1 MKAMVGRRIIAAAR
15 RLLPGVDHVR
25 FDGAV
30 LPPPEK
36 RWCGPEFKDDA
47 YFLRS
52 AEGEAERLR
61 GMGCGP
67 ASRVLDVGCG
77 YGRLA
82 IGLVRLFGDLAYL
95 GLDVHRG
102 SIDWC
107 RRHLE
112 RAHPAYRFAWMNLEN
127 ERYNPGGGA
136 IGEAFRLPVE
146 SGSIDLAYLYSVAS
160 HLPEAHLRVY
170 LAELARVLA
179 PGGRVFLTAFVEEGV
194 PPVVVNPPGY
204 AFAKCAGP
212 LHVVR
217 YERGHLDAAIAAA
230 GFHVDRFEHGVETDG
245 QSGLYLSKARG
256 R

>member
-1 MKAMVGRRIIAAAR
+1 MAGSVGRRLLSAAR
-15 RLLPGVDHVR
+15 RLLPGSGRVR
-25 FDGAV
+25 YRGSV
-30 LPPPEK
+30 LPPAEK

-47 YFLRS
+47 FFLRS

-61 GMGCGP
+61 EMGCGP
-67 ASRVLDVGCG
+67 GSRVLDVGCG

-82 IGLVRLFGDLAYL
+82 IGLLRVLDGVDYR

-112 RAHPAYRFAWMNLEN
+112 RAHPSFRFAWMDREN
-127 ERYNPGGGA
+127 ARYNPGGGA

-146 SGSIDLAYLYSVAS
+146 TGTVDLAYLYSVAS
-160 HLPEAHLRVY
+160 HLPEAHLRIY

-194 PPVVVNPPGY
+194 PPVAVNPPGY
-204 AFAKCAGP
+204 AFARCSGP

-217 YERGHLDAAIAAA
+217 YARGHLAGLLDAA
-230 GFHVDRFEHGVETDG
+230 GFGVDRFDHGAETDG
-245 QSGLYLSKARG
+245 QSGLYLSRKP
-256 R
+256 

>member
-1 MKAMVGRRIIAAAR
+1 MSAGVGWRIVAAAR
-15 RLLPGVDHVR
+15 RLLPGADHVR
-25 FDGAV
+25 YRGCV

-47 YFLRS
+47 FLLRS
-52 AEGEAERLR
+52 AEAEAERLR
-61 GMGCGP
+61 EMGCGP

-82 IGLVRLFGDLAYL
+82 IGLLRVIGEVAYL
-95 GLDVHRG
+95 GVDVHRG

-112 RAHPAYRFAWMNLEN
+112 RSSAFRFVWIDREN

-136 IGEAFRLPVE
+136 IDEAFRFPVE
-146 SGSIDLAYLYSVAS
+146 TGTIDLAYLYSVAS
-160 HLPEAHLRVY
+160 HLPEAHLRIY

-194 PPVVVNPPGY
+194 PPVAVNPPGY
-204 AFAKCAGP
+204 AFARCSGP

-217 YERGHLDAAIAAA
+217 YERGHLDALVAAA
-230 GFHVDRFEHGVETDG
+230 GFRVDRFEHGVETDG
-245 QSGLYLSKARG
+245 QSGLYLGVRA
-256 R
+256 